1 MLKYFLLFAA
11 FGLFPVIA
19 HAQEPEDQTRD
30 LWDTAFL
37 KKRPAGK
44 KQTKRTQPVR
54 YKVVGKKVA
63 PTSTTPTMQTAVVG
77 VTIWRLRPSKT
88 SDDEEV
94 RQIIHQQGEWTPERV
109 TAGTPLTE
117 GSRVQLTIESPRSGY
132 LYVFNREI
140 YADKTF
146 GEPYLIFPTLSLN
159 GGDNKVRAGRVI
171 EIPSSEDKPPF
182 YTLKR
187 SSSNHEGETITIIV
201 TDKPLTELTIGRN
214 ALKISA
220 EQFNSYE
227 KRWGALT
234 QQLELEGGSGSP
246 MNKAEKAA
254 RSGNGVLTQEDS
266 PPQTIYRILAKPNQP
281 LLVTIPLSIST
292 QVDKVKEQLQ
302 P

>member
-1 MLKYFLLFAA
+1 MLKYFLIIAVLA
-11 FGLFPVIA
+11 FFPVN
-19 HAQEPEDQTRD
+19 AQAQDTEDQTRD

-37 KKRPAGK
+37 QKRPAGK
-44 KQTKRTQPVR
+44 KQVKRTQPVR
-54 YKVVGKKVA
+54 YKIVGKK
-63 PTSTTPTMQTAVVG
+63 TSPASPMPAAKAAVVG
-77 VTIWRLRPSKT
+77 VTIWRLRPSKE

-94 RQIIHQQGEWTPERV
+94 RQLIYQQGEWTPERIS
-109 TAGTPLTE
+109 AGEPLSE

-146 GEPYLIFPTLSLN
+146 GAPFLIFPTLSLN
-159 GGDNKVRAGRVI
+159 GGDNRVSAGRVI
-171 EIPSSEDKPPF
+171 EIPSSQDKPPF

-187 SSSNHEGETITIIV
+187 SSSNHEGETLTVIV

-234 QQLELEGGSGSP
+234 QQLELEGGSGTA
-246 MNKAEKAA
+246 MNKTEKAA
-254 RSGNGVLTQEDS
+254 GQGKKALTQNDS
-266 PPQTIYRILAKPNQP
+266 PPQTIYRVLAKPNQP
-281 LLVTIPLSIST
+281 LLLTIPLSIGA
-292 QVDKVKEQLQ
+292 QVDQSNEKSQ

>member
-1 MLKYFLLFAA
+1 MLKYFLLFAV

-30 LWDTAFL
+30 LWDTAFM

-44 KQTKRTQPVR
+44 KRIKRTQPVR
-54 YKVVGKKVA
+54 YKVVGKRIA
-63 PTSTTPTMQTAVVG
+63 PTSTTPTTQTAVVG

-88 SDDEEV
+88 SDDDEV
-94 RQIIHQQGEWTPERV
+94 RQIIHQLGEWTPERV
-109 TAGTPLTE
+109 TAGAPLTE
-117 GSRVQLTIESPRSGY
+117 GSRVQLTVESPRSGY

-146 GEPYLIFPTLSLN
+146 GEPFLIFPTLSLN
-159 GGDNKVRAGRVI
+159 GGNNKVSAGRVI

-201 TDKPLTELTIGRN
+201 TDKPLTELAIGRN

-254 RSGNGVLTQEDS
+254 RSGKGVLTQEDS
-266 PPQTIYRILAKPNQP
+266 LPQTIYRILAKPNQP
-281 LLVTIPLSIST
+281 LLVTIPLSIGEKI
-292 QVDKVKEQLQ
+292 DKTN
-302 P
+302 

>member
-1 MLKYFLLFAA
+1 MLKYFLIIAVFA
-11 FGLFPVIA
+11 FFPVIA
-19 HAQEPEDQTRD
+19 QAQDTEDQTRD

-37 KKRPAGK
+37 QKRPAGK
-44 KQTKRTQPVR
+44 KQVKRTQPVR
-54 YKVVGKKVA
+54 YKIIGKK
-63 PTSTTPTMQTAVVG
+63 TSSSSSTVVTKASVIG
-77 VTIWRLRPSKT
+77 VTIWRLRPSKE

-94 RQIIHQQGEWTPERV
+94 RQLIYEQGEWTPERIS
-109 TAGTPLTE
+109 AGSPLTE
-117 GSRVQLTIESPRSGY
+117 GSRVQLTIESPRTGY
-132 LYVFNREI
+132 LYVFNREV

-146 GEPYLIFPTLSLN
+146 GEPFLIFPTLSLN
-159 GGDNKVRAGRVI
+159 GGDNRVSAGRVI
-171 EIPSSEDKPPF
+171 EIPSSQDKPPF

-187 SSSNHEGETITIIV
+187 SSSNHEGETLTVIV

-234 QQLELEGGSGSP
+234 QQLELEGGSGSA

-254 RSGNGVLTQEDS
+254 IKKNAVLTQDDS
-266 PPQTIYRILAKPNQP
+266 LPQTIYRILAKPNQP
-281 LLVTIPLSIST
+281 LLLTIPLSIGA
-292 QVDKVKEQLQ
+292 QVDQSNEKSQ